1 MAYGSSPS
9 ITGSFDDYDKF
20 VIHDPREGK
29 NCIREVSSSEY
40 KAIFGFLPTNPDRG
54 EGLTFGGAYGHTTFP
69 TGAAN
74 NTSDDKMNHIYSAE
88 TQLSHSNK
96 L

>member
-1 MAYGSSPS
+1 MAYGDGNKN

-40 KAIFGFLPTNPDRG
+40 QAIFGFLPTNPGRG
-54 EGLTFGGAYGHTTFP
+54 DMIFGGAYGHTAGS
-69 TGAAN
+69 TGSAGYTGDR
-74 NTSDDKMNHIYSAE
+74 NTHIYSAE
-88 TQLSHSNK
+88 TELSHSNK